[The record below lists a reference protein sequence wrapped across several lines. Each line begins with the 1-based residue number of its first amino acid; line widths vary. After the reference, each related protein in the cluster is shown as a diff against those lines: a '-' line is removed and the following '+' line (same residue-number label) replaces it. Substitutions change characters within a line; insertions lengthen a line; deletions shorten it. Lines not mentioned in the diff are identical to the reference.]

1 MTPRPSSVE
10 ASRCCGVFNF
20 LCFFFFFP
28 DKDNDGGVVA
38 SLV

>member
-20 LCFFFFFP
+20 LCFFFFP
-28 DKDNDGGVVA
+28 DKDNDGVVVA